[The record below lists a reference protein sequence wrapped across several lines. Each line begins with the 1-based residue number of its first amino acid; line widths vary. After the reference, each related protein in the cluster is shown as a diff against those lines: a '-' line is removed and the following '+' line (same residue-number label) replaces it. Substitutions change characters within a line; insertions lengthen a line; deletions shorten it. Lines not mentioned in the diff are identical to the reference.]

1 MLPGMTASPNTH
13 RKDFGATS
21 PLEFSSPPCSNDSM
35 RPPIDA
41 LTLTGAGPVRRT
53 ANAPEIARKTVAVL
67 ESERAPRESKRE
79 CKKH

>member
-1 MLPGMTASPNTH
+1 MDLLT
-13 RKDFGATS
+13 
-21 PLEFSSPPCSNDSM
+21 CSNDSM

-41 LTLTGAGPVRRT
+41 LTLTAAGPVRRT

-67 ESERAPRESKRE
+67 ESECALRESKRE

>member
-1 MLPGMTASPNTH
+1 
-13 RKDFGATS
+13 
-21 PLEFSSPPCSNDSM
+21 M

-41 LTLTGAGPVRRT
+41 LTLTAAGSVRGT

-67 ESERAPRESKRE
+67 ESECALRESKRE